1 MYISTFFQKSS
12 LRQNFT
18 NWTLISF
25 YTSRKPWQI
34 QKSDPCTVFLWIC
47 FMKNPNGSNRI
58 RIRIPERF
66 KLGYQSQKKLN
77 CSMISDWEKTFLGC
91 TLLPFGP
98 LHRTLH
104 NNKNPKQTAL
114 CTHILKCAFRKNCP
128 VIFDHDSLKSCIL
141 SWWKDYK
148 VVQSHGNFDRV

>member
-12 LRQNFT
+12 PGQNFT

-25 YTSRKPWQI
+25 YISRKPWQI
-34 QKSDPCTVFLWIC
+34 QKSDPCTVFLWIR

-77 CSMISDWEKTFLGC
+77 CSMISEWKKTFLRC
-91 TLLPFGP
+91 TLLTFGP
-98 LHRTLH
+98 LHRALH

-114 CTHILKCAFRKNCP
+114 YTHILKCSFRKNCP
-128 VIFDHDSLKSCIL
+128 VIQYLIMIA
-141 SWWKDYK
+141 WK
-148 VVQSHGNFDRV
+148 VVSWAGERTIK